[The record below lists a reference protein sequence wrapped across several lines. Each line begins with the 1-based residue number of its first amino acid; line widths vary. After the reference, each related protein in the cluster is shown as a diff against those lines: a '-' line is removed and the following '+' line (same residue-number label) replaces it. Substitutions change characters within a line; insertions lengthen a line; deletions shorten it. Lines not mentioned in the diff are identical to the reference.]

1 MIEERRIMA
10 ADKKISCACGKML
23 ARMENGTIFLWCKE
37 CRKEIPFVLV
47 QTGPDTFT
55 LKRK

>member
-1 MIEERRIMA
+1 MIEERRIVA

-23 ARMENGTIFLWCKE
+23 ARMENGMIYLWCKE
-37 CRKEIPFVLV
+37 CRKEIPFVLIPV
-47 QTGPDTFT
+47 GDGTFT